1 MKTEAIFSIFLI
13 ILLLLFLEPFGL
25 FMSPPFLM
33 MIVLGLI
40 VVFGI
45 FTILIWREKVKDERE
60 NLHKMLASRFGF
72 LAGAAVLVVGII
84 MQAFAHNVD
93 TWLVVAL
100 IVMIL
105 GKITGLLYGQKK
117 Y

>member
-1 MKTEAIFSIFLI
+1 MKTEFIFSVLLI
-13 ILLLLFLEPFGL
+13 VLLILFLEPFGI

-33 MIVLGLI
+33 MIILGLI
-40 VVFGI
+40 VVFGV
-45 FTILIWREKVKDERE
+45 FAALIWRERVKDERE
-60 NLHKMLASRFGF
+60 NLHKMLAARFGF
-72 LAGAAVLVVGII
+72 LAGASVLVIGIVI
-84 MQAFAHNVD
+84 QAISHQVD

-117 Y
+117 H